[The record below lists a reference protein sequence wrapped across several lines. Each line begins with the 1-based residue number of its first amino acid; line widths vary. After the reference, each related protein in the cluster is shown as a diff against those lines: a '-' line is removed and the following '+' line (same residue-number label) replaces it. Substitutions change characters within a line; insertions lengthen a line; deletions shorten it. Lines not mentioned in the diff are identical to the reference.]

1 MSEQLSF
8 IEQQFPVSKIS
19 KESFKERKAVQSQ
32 TLTGLGK
39 WWGRKPLILV
49 RAAIIGCLLPESD
62 NPKKDMEIFQKL
74 LFIDN
79 EGLWQ
84 RKQKSISTNELYD
97 YVVNNKKLS
106 RYINDWFEEQDGKI
120 KISENADR
128 ESIEKKVF
136 DSLGYDDK
144 LKYCLR
150 PEEIS
155 NCTEIA
161 WSDINNHCGTSAHN
175 LAEFVDQL
183 SKKRYGHRITVGDC
197 FSGGGSIPFEAAR
210 IGANAFASDLNPV
223 AGLLSW
229 ADLSFS
235 KLSQKQQKEL
245 NDFQRKV
252 YNALD
257 QEIVRMGFESAENG
271 DRGDAYLYCTEALCP
286 ECGTMVPMAPNWLI
300 GQGSKTVAVLEK
312 SGNRFSIHV
321 KMGATNDELKA
332 AKANGTVRDNA
343 LQCPCCGRSTPIS
356 SIRRDRTGE
365 DGSTIYGLRHW
376 EKHEFQFSNQDPLH
390 DRLYAVRYTGSDGK
404 RYYREPNEKDLENE
418 NIIIEFLNK
427 NIESWQRE
435 GIIPSAS
442 IESGYNT
449 NQPIRERGWKYWHQ
463 MFSPRQLMV
472 HGLMHKK
479 ICELAKSNEEKIYG
493 LLCLH
498 RCCNWNSKLCSWGV
512 GQARESM
519 AQTFYNQAFNTMWN
533 YAARGLSLLE
543 GVFFLTI
550 DKLPENIKS
559 ETSIIIKDARDI
571 EHDCDYWIT
580 DPPYADAVNYHE
592 LTEFFLAW
600 DKKILSEVF
609 PDWYVDSK
617 RILAVRGD
625 EDFSNTMI
633 EIYSN
638 LAKHMADDGM
648 QVVMFTHSDPAVWAQ
663 LAIIMW
669 KAGLKV
675 TAAWNIATET
685 EAVGLKSGNYVKGT
699 VILVLRKQ
707 TGDDIAFLDEINADI
722 RNEVKKQIESMQQLD
737 DKEEPN
743 FSDPDYVLAAYAAS
757 LKVLT
762 SYASIEDLDLD
773 YELNQAI
780 TNPAKSKVVTIIEN
794 AKKIAYDCVIPLE
807 FDNFLW
813 RDLTNAE
820 KFYIKGLESEKHG
833 DYQIGTYQEFARGFS
848 IAGYGQMMANE
859 KANTARLKTP
869 FEMAG
874 RTISDVPDFEHSVMR
889 TIFEGI
895 YVGVKEDNNPSK
907 ALGFIKSEMQN
918 YWDKREMIQQIL
930 RFLVD
935 IKDISNMQDH
945 WGESSEMADLL
956 LTLVS
961 HDSV

>member
-1 MSEQLSF
+1 MSNQLSF
-8 IEQQFPVSKIS
+8 IEKQFPVSKVS

-49 RAAIIGCLLPESD
+49 RAAILGCLLPSTD

-74 LFIDN
+74 LMVDN
-79 EGLWQ
+79 EGLWL
-84 RKQKSISTNELYD
+84 RKQKAIPASELYGL
-97 YVVNNKKLS
+97 VTSNKRLS
-106 RYINDWFEEQDGKI
+106 RYTDEWFVKQDGKI
-120 KISENADR
+120 KISPNVDKNEV
-128 ESIEKKVF
+128 EKRVF
-136 DSLGYDDK
+136 SSLGYDDK

-150 PEEIS
+150 PEEVLNIS
-155 NCTEIA
+155 EMA
-161 WSDINNHCGTSAHN
+161 WKDINNYCGTSAN
-175 LAEFVDQL
+175 SIGEFVTQL
-183 SKKRYGHRITVGDC
+183 SEKRYGHRITVGDC

-210 IGANAFASDLNPV
+210 IGANSFSSDLNPI
-223 AGLLSW
+223 AALLSW
-229 ADLSFS
+229 ADLNIFPDLHAGNETVYRYQE
-235 KLSQKQQKEL
+235 KLLSMVQKKIDEL
-245 NDFQRKV
+245 GI
-252 YNALD
+252 
-257 QEIVRMGFESAENG
+257 EINEEG
-271 DRGDAYLYCTEALCP
+271 DRASAYIYCTETACP
-286 ECGTMVPMAPNWLI
+286 ECGYKIPLSSSWVV
-300 GQGSKTVAVLEK
+300 GKGSKTVAKLQDNDN
-312 SGNRFSIHV
+312 GTFSISI
-321 KMGATNDELKA
+321 KMNATAEELKEA
-332 AKANGTVRDNA
+332 ADGT
-343 LQCPCCGRSTPIS
+343 LSSKGIMCPHCGKTTPIS
-356 SIRRDRTGE
+356 SIRHDTVDK
-365 DGSTIYGLRHW
+365 DGNTIYGLRKW
-376 EKHEFQFSNQDPLH
+376 NKEEFAFSENDSLS
-390 DRLYAVRYTGSDGK
+390 DRLYCIRYEKSDGE
-404 RYYREPNEKDLENE
+404 RYYVAPTADDLEREKKVISLIAKGIKEWQDEGLISSMKIE
-418 NIIIEFLNK
+418 NGF
-427 NIESWQRE
+427 
-435 GIIPSAS
+435 
-442 IESGYNT
+442 NT
-449 NQPIRERGWKYWHQ
+449 DQLIRERGWQYWHQ
-463 MFSPRQLMV
+463 LFNPRQLLTNKLLIETILESATSELEYAVGVMV
-472 HGLMHKK
+472 LN
-479 ICELAKSNEEKIYG
+479 KS
-493 LLCLH
+493 LD
-498 RCCNWNSKLCSWGV
+498 WNSKLCRWGT

-519 AQTFYNQAFNTMWN
+519 AQTFYNQALNTIWQ
-533 YAARGLSLLE
+533 YGTRGFILLRPAISVSVGTLNGDFSGKRSVQLE
-543 GVFFLTI
+543 
-550 DKLPENIKS
+550 
-559 ETSIIIKDARDI
+559 DARDVK
-571 EHDCDYWIT
+571 DTCDYWIT

-592 LTEFFLAW
+592 LSEFFLAW
-600 DKKILSEVF
+600 DKTIISKAF
-609 PDWYVDSK
+609 PEWYTDSK

-625 EDFSNTMI
+625 SDFSNTMI

-638 LAKHMADDGM
+638 LANHMFDDGM

-699 VILVLRKQ
+699 VLLVLRKQ
-707 TGDDIAFLDEINADI
+707 TGSDIAFLDEINADI
-722 RNEVKKQIESMQQLD
+722 RNEVRRQIESMQQLD

-762 SYASIEDLDLD
+762 SYVSIEDLDLD

-780 TNPAKSKVVTIIEN
+780 SNPAKSKVVAIIEN

-807 FDNFLW
+807 FDDYLW

-820 KFYIKGLESEKHG
+820 KFYIKGLEGEKHG

-848 IAGYGQMMANE
+848 IAGYAQMMASE

-869 FEMAG
+869 VEMAG
-874 RTISDVPDFEHSVMR
+874 RTIGDVPDFEHSVMR

-895 YVGVKEDNNPSK
+895 YVGVKEDNNPNK

>member
-1 MSEQLSF
+1 MSAQLSF
-8 IEQQFPVSKIS
+8 IEKQFPVSKVS

-39 WWGRKPLILV
+39 WWGRKPLVLV
-49 RAAIIGCLLPESD
+49 RAAILGCLLPSTD

-74 LFIDN
+74 LMVDN
-79 EGLWQ
+79 DGLWL
-84 RKQKSISTNELYD
+84 RKQKAIPVSELYEL
-97 YVVNNKKLS
+97 VTGNKKLS
-106 RYINDWFEEQDGKI
+106 RYIDEWFVEQDGKI
-120 KISENADR
+120 KISPDVDKNEV
-128 ESIEKKVF
+128 EKKVF
-136 DSLGYDDK
+136 ASLGYDDK

-150 PEEIS
+150 PEEVLNIS
-155 NCTEIA
+155 EMA
-161 WSDINNHCGTSAHN
+161 WKDINNHCGTSAKSIG
-175 LAEFVDQL
+175 EFVAQL
-183 SKKRYGHRITVGDC
+183 SERRYGHRITVGDC

-210 IGANAFASDLNPV
+210 IGANSFSSDLNPI
-223 AGLLSW
+223 ATLLSW
-229 ADLSFS
+229 ADLNIFPDLHAGNETVYKYQE
-235 KLSQKQQKEL
+235 KLLSLVQKKIDEL
-245 NDFQRKV
+245 GIETN
-252 YNALD
+252 
-257 QEIVRMGFESAENG
+257 EEG
-271 DRGDAYLYCTEALCP
+271 DRASAYIYCTETTCP
-286 ECGTMVPMAPNWLI
+286 ECGYKVPLSSSWVV
-300 GQGSKTVAVLEK
+300 GKGSKTVAKLQDNNN
-312 SGNRFSIHV
+312 GTFSIHI
-321 KMGATNDELKA
+321 KMKASAAELKEA
-332 AKANGTVRDNA
+332 AEGTLSSKGVV
-343 LQCPCCGRSTPIS
+343 CPHCGKTTPIS
-356 SIRRDRTGE
+356 SIRHDTVDDEGN
-365 DGSTIYGLRHW
+365 TIYGLRKW
-376 EKHEFQFSNQDPLH
+376 NKEEFAFAETDNLS
-390 DRLYAVRYTGSDGK
+390 DRLYCIRYEKADGE
-404 RYYREPNEKDLENE
+404 RYYVSPSTEDLNREEKVFNLIAKDIKEWQAEGLISSMKIENG
-418 NIIIEFLNK
+418 F
-427 NIESWQRE
+427 
-435 GIIPSAS
+435 
-442 IESGYNT
+442 NT
-449 NQPIRERGWKYWHQ
+449 DQLIRERGWQYWHQ
-463 MFSPRQLMV
+463 LFNPRQLLTNKLIIETILETATSELEYAVGVMV
-472 HGLMHKK
+472 LN
-479 ICELAKSNEEKIYG
+479 KS
-493 LLCLH
+493 LD
-498 RCCNWNSKLCSWGV
+498 WNSKLCRWGT

-519 AQTFYNQAFNTMWN
+519 AQTFYNQALNTIWQ
-533 YAARGLSLLE
+533 YGTRGFILLRPAISVSVGTLNGDFTGNRNVQLE
-543 GVFFLTI
+543 
-550 DKLPENIKS
+550 
-559 ETSIIIKDARDI
+559 DARDVKDI
-571 EHDCDYWIT
+571 CDYWIT

-592 LTEFFLAW
+592 LSEFFLAW
-600 DKKILSEVF
+600 DKKIISKAF
-609 PDWYVDSK
+609 PEWYTDSK

-625 EDFSNTMI
+625 SDFSNTMI

-638 LAKHMADDGM
+638 LANHMSDDGM

-699 VILVLRKQ
+699 VLLVLRKQ

-762 SYASIEDLDLD
+762 SFASIEDLDLD

-780 TNPAKSKVVTIIEN
+780 SNPTKSKVVTIIEN

-807 FDNFLW
+807 FDNYLW
-813 RDLTNAE
+813 RDLSNAE

-869 FEMAG
+869 VEMAG
-874 RTISDVPDFEHSVMR
+874 RTISDVPDFEHSIMR
-889 TIFEGI
+889 IIFEGI
-895 YVGVKEDNNPSK
+895 YVGVKEENNPNK

>member
-8 IEQQFPVSKIS
+8 IEKQFPVSKVS

-49 RAAIIGCLLPESD
+49 RAAILGCLLPSTD

-74 LFIDN
+74 LMVDN
-79 EGLWQ
+79 DGLWI
-84 RKQKSISTNELYD
+84 RKQKAIPISELYELSK
-97 YVVNNKKLS
+97 NNKKLS
-106 RYINDWFEEQDGKI
+106 RYIDEWFIEQEGKI
-120 KISENADR
+120 KIAPDADKT
-128 ESIEKKVF
+128 EVEKKVF
-136 DSLGYDDK
+136 SLLGYDDK

-150 PEEIS
+150 PEEMANIS
-155 NCTEIA
+155 EMA
-161 WSDINNHCGTSAHN
+161 WKDINNHCGTSASN
-175 LAEFVDQL
+175 MGEFVSQL
-183 SKKRYGHRITVGDC
+183 SEKRYGHRITVGDC

-210 IGANAFASDLNPV
+210 LGANSFSSDLNPI
-223 AGLLSW
+223 ATLLSW
-229 ADLSFS
+229 ADLNIFPDLNLGNETVYKYQE
-235 KLSQKQQKEL
+235 KLLSAVQKKI
-245 NDFQRKV
+245 
-252 YNALD
+252 D
-257 QEIVRMGFESAENG
+257 QLGIEINEEG
-271 DRGDAYLYCTEALCP
+271 DRASAYIYCTETTCP
-286 ECGTMVPMAPNWLI
+286 ECGYKVPLSSSWVV
-300 GQGSKTVAVLEK
+300 GKGSKTVAKLQDNND
-312 SGNRFSIHV
+312 GTFAIDI
-321 KMGATNDELKA
+321 KMNASALELKEA
-332 AKANGTVRDNA
+332 ANGTLSSKGIV
-343 LQCPCCGRSTPIS
+343 CPHCGKTTPIS
-356 SIRRDRTGE
+356 TIRHDTVDE
-365 DGSTIYGLRHW
+365 DGNTVYGLRKW
-376 EKHEFQFSNQDPLH
+376 KREEFAFSDEDNLS
-390 DRLYAVRYTGSDGK
+390 DRLYCIRYEKPDGN
-404 RYYREPNEKDLENE
+404 RYYVAPSKEDFLREEKVFKLIGDGIEEWQAEGMIASVKIENG
-418 NIIIEFLNK
+418 F
-427 NIESWQRE
+427 
-435 GIIPSAS
+435 
-442 IESGYNT
+442 NT
-449 NQPIRERGWKYWHQ
+449 DQLIRERGWQYWHQ
-463 MFSPRQLMV
+463 LFNPRQLLTNKLIIETILETATSEIEYAVGVMI
-472 HGLMHKK
+472 LN
-479 ICELAKSNEEKIYG
+479 KS
-493 LLCLH
+493 LD
-498 RCCNWNSKLCSWGV
+498 WNSKLCRWGT

-519 AQTFYNQAFNTMWN
+519 AQTFYNQALNTIWQ
-533 YAARGLSLLE
+533 YGTRGFILLKPAISISV
-543 GVFFLTI
+543 GTLNGAFSGTRQV
-550 DKLPENIKS
+550 KLE
-559 ETSIIIKDARDI
+559 DARDVDDI
-571 EHDCDYWIT
+571 CDFWIT

-592 LTEFFLAW
+592 LSEFFLAW
-600 DKKILSEVF
+600 DRKIINRAF
-609 PDWYVDSK
+609 PNWYTDSK

-625 EDFSNTMI
+625 TDFSNTMI

-638 LAKHMADDGM
+638 LAKHMPDDGM

-707 TGDDIAFLDEINADI
+707 TGTEIAFLDEINADI
-722 RNEVKKQIESMQQLD
+722 RNEVKRQIDSMQQLD

-757 LKVLT
+757 LKILT

-813 RDLTNAE
+813 RELSNAE

-848 IAGYGQMMANE
+848 ISGYSQMMANE
-859 KANTARLKTP
+859 KANTARLKSP
-869 FEMAG
+869 VEMAG
-874 RTISDVPDFEHSVMR
+874 RTISDVPDFENSIMR

-895 YVGVKEDNNPSK
+895 YVGVKEDNNPNK
-907 ALGFIKSEMQN
+907 ALGFIKSEMQD

-935 IKDISNMQDH
+935 IKDISNMQEH

-961 HDSV
+961 HDSI